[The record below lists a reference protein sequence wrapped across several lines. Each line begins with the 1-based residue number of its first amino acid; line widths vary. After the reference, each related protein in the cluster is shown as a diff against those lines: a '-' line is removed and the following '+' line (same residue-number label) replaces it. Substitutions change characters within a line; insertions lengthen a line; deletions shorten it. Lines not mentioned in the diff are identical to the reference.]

1 MKKIICSILVFLLCV
16 TLVGCKNDFLSP
28 SETQPGSDPDET
40 KEEAKTET
48 FDTPMTIGATIT
60 EKIGSDTL
68 VVQTSSSRFVEKFG
82 STAYI
87 VTFRADQ
94 FCVGDVV
101 EITFTSVQYPTEEI
115 PHVTIFTN
123 GIHNFADMPVYKP
136 IIYLYPT
143 APTVVS
149 VKVDLNGKLTCT
161 YPSHGEE
168 GWQNFTAYPDGTL
181 ISPDGKEYYAL
192 YWEGVQNA
200 TWDFS
205 QGWCVRGEDTAEFLE
220 WALAQQGLTPREANE
235 FIVYWLPLMQ
245 ENPYNVIS
253 FQTTAYTD
261 AAALEISP
269 APDSLL
275 RVFMAYYAS
284 DVAVDI
290 APQTF
295 EGFTREGFTVV
306 EWGGSNVTNP

>member
-16 TLVGCKNDFLSP
+16 TFVGCDGAPNNVETP
-28 SETQPGSDPDET
+28 SDTTESTSDTAKEIETT
-40 KEEAKTET
+40 RL
-48 FDTPMTIGATIT
+48 DTPSSFSGVVE
-60 EKIGSDTL
+60 EKIEPNTL
-68 VVQTSSSRFVEKFG
+68 VIRTYDSRFIENFG
-82 STAYI
+82 ETVLI
-87 VTFRADQ
+87 VTDIADQ
-94 FCVGDVV
+94 YCKGDL
-101 EITFTSVQYPTEEI
+101 ISGTFTIVQYPSDDCTYT
-115 PHVTIFTN
+115 TIFTN
-123 GIHNFADMPVYKP
+123 DIHVEIICYKP
-136 IIYLYPT
+136 IIYLYPEE
-143 APTVVS
+143 PTTVS
-149 VKVDLNGKLTCT
+149 VKVTLSGELTCT

-192 YWEGVQNA
+192 YWEGVQNV